1 MTALD
6 PSTANLL
13 PSAMP
18 TYMPAQ
24 GWFPNKAG
32 PSLRV
37 ERKATKEGSLA
48 DGPKTTPSL
57 KHGSSRAREHTMP
70 NGGFRTVS
78 PMGGLLHREVIT
90 ISQRKNINNPDRK
103 GNSGSITRLV
113 ERSTTGRAMHPPS
126 HDTVGGVKIGDTAD
140 ETTGLKADEASPA
153 KATAPT
159 SPASCPLAAS
169 ASNISDASKQ
179 EAKEARHSASAQ
191 IVGSQRWS
199 PSFSPDTSKE
209 RQPTPSAPSTAL
221 AVVASLTSSP

>member
-37 ERKATKEGSLA
+37 ERRAAKEGSLA

-57 KHGSSRAREHTMP
+57 KHGSSRAGEHTMP

-113 ERSTTGRAMHPPS
+113 ERSTIGRQMRPPS
-126 HDTVGGVKIGDTAD
+126 HDTVGGAETGDATNKTIGP
-140 ETTGLKADEASPA
+140 KADESSLATTTALTSLASR
-153 KATAPT
+153 
-159 SPASCPLAAS
+159 PLAAS
-169 ASNISDASKQ
+169 ASTVS
-179 EAKEARHSASAQ
+179 
-191 IVGSQRWS
+191 
-199 PSFSPDTSKE
+199 DTSKRE
-209 RQPTPSAPSTAL
+209 AEEAGHLASTKTIG
-221 AVVASLTSSP
+221 S